1 MYVHVIWQTPTS
13 FAVFEFVV
21 VSLFLVTCWHVT
33 QRPRAQRVELLMA
46 LLYALLFEELDIRL
60 FNTYHYGAGY
70 TLMLG
75 HVPLVIALA
84 WAVIISTSM
93 DITDC

>member
-1 MYVHVIWQTPTS
+1 MHVIWHTPTS
-13 FAVFEFVV
+13 FAVFELVV
-21 VSLFLVTCWHVT
+21 VSLFLVTCWHAT
-33 QRPRAQRVELLMA
+33 QMPRAQRAA
-46 LLYALLFEELDIRL
+46 LLTAVLYVLLFEELDIRL
-60 FNTYHYGAGY
+60 FKTYHYGAGY